1 MLHIKL
7 RQGDILLVNG
17 VAIICSG
24 LVAKISVQGGDAAE
38 RVYNCT
44 TIEEINAVRAF
55 QILKIA
61 LKESTTTCTRVVH
74 GWTVITTN
82 YPDGHI
88 SVRTYLETG
97 QHYYIDSEQGT
108 ELKYFIND
116 IQTYLEKQNDI
127 S

>member
-17 VAIICSG
+17 VAIVCSG
-24 LVAKISVQGGDAAE
+24 PVARLSIRGGASVE
-38 RVYNCT
+38 RVYNCIT
-44 TIEEINAVRAF
+44 SEEMNAVRAF

-61 LKESTTTCTRVVH
+61 LKENTTTCTRVVH

-82 YPDGHI
+82 YPDGYV
-88 SVRTYLETG
+88 SVGTYLETG
-97 QHYYIDSEQGT
+97 QHYYIDSKQGT
-108 ELKYFIND
+108 ELKYFINN
-116 IQTYLEKQNDI
+116 IQTYPEKQNDI